1 MRKEIRFEISYSEYQ
16 NLKQFLNIILKKDEN
31 SMMSGE
37 YSIKTIYFD
46 NCYRKI
52 ENDKKNDINSVYKYR
67 IRMYN
72 NDDKNIFLERKT
84 NENGYIKKI
93 KEKIPKKD
101 VIGLLNG
108 RVENLLTENES
119 LKTELYLKM
128 QLEFFRTSLLIEY
141 IREAWVDKISNARI
155 TIDKELK
162 STTNCTKFFDEIK
175 SIPKEKYIL
184 EVKYD
189 KYLPDYILNI
199 IQTVKGKKVTKSKFL
214 NEVIKYS
221 YGV

>member
-16 NLKQFLNIILKKDEN
+16 NLKQFFNIILKKDEN

-108 RVENLLTENES
+108 RFENLLTENES

>member
-72 NDDKNIFLERKT
+72 NNDKNIFLERKT

-108 RVENLLTENES
+108 RFENLLTENES

-199 IQTVKGKKVTKSKFL
+199 IQTVKGKKVTRSKFL